1 MYNFLRTIRTCMT
14 AKTGVLTATGVVLA
28 LTMLLAG
35 CPRSA
40 LLDEDIVPP
49 SAGPVNLAVEIG
61 NNQAVLTWDAVSGAT
76 EYRVYRADSP
86 GGALVR
92 LTTVTDTTFI
102 DSGVTNDT
110 TYRYIVRAANSLG
123 ESPDSTEIS
132 ATPMAIAPPAPANFT
147 AAAGDGQVALSWTI
161 SAGAEEYRI
170 YRADTPNGA
179 LTRIATDVTISGF
192 TYTDTGLTN
201 GTAYRYTVRAFNS
214 IGEGPESSEISA
226 TPAAAPTAPLAPAN
240 LTATAGDT
248 EVSLTWDGVAG
259 ADGYRVYRADTANG
273 SLARID
279 EITTGN
285 TTMYTDTG
293 LTNGTAYRYTVRA
306 FNSIGESPD
315 SVEATATPV
324 LAQTAPPAPE
334 NLTATAADAQITL
347 SWDTVT
353 NADEYYIFRAEGA
366 SGTLARIDR
375 KHYYKR
381 PPRILTPV

>member
-324 LAQTAPPAPE
+324 LAQTAPPR
-334 NLTATAADAQITL
+334 T
-347 SWDTVT
+347 
-353 NADEYYIFRAEGA
+353 
-366 SGTLARIDR
+366 R
-375 KHYYKR
+375 KPHCNR
-381 PPRILTPV
+381 SRRTDNPVVGYGYEC